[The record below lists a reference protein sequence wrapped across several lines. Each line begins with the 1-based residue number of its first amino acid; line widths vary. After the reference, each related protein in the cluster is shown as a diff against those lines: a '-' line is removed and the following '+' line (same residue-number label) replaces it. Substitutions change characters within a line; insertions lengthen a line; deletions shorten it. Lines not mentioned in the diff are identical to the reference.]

1 MLKAA
6 IEPVLP
12 ARMAV
17 LFGLRGAGP
26 SPPCH
31 YVKGIVGGARGR
43 LHCAALLCTALLC
56 TARPRRVPA
65 APAGRGRAVRCG
77 AVRSGLCALGARSPQ
92 GLAFRAALFHLT
104 LKAGVLCVSAG
115 DWKLSARCVSF
126 FLKCFFPEIRV
137 LFLSEAAVS
146 LRYVF

>member
-77 AVRSGLCALGARSPQ
+77 AVRSGPGFALWVRGRRKVSRSGP
-92 GLAFRAALFHLT
+92 
-104 LKAGVLCVSAG
+104 
-115 DWKLSARCVSF
+115 LSF
-126 FLKCFFPEIRV
+126 I
-137 LFLSEAAVS
+137 
-146 LRYVF
+146 

>member
-6 IEPVLP
+6 IEPVFP

-43 LHCAALLCTALLC
+43 LLCTALLRTALLCSALHC
-56 TARPRRVPA
+56 TALRGPVEFHSPGRTGTGA
-65 APAGRGRAVRCG
+65 AM
-77 AVRSGLCALGARSPQ
+77 RSVLCALAARSPQ
-92 GLAFRAALFHLT
+92 GLAFRADLFHLT
-104 LKAGVLCVSAG
+104 LKAGVLCASERWRLETFGGVSA
-115 DWKLSARCVSF
+115 SS
-126 FLKCFFPEIRV
+126 
-137 LFLSEAAVS
+137 
-146 LRYVF
+146 

>member
-6 IEPVLP
+6 IEPVFP

-43 LHCAALLCTALLC
+43 LLCTALLRTALLCSALHC
-56 TARPRRVPA
+56 TALHCAVPSSST
-65 APAGRGRAVRCG
+65 APAGQGQALRCAPCFALWLRGRRKVS
-77 AVRSGLCALGARSPQ
+77 RSGPI
-92 GLAFRAALFHLT
+92 
-104 LKAGVLCVSAG
+104 
-115 DWKLSARCVSF
+115 SF
-126 FLKCFFPEIRV
+126 I
-137 LFLSEAAVS
+137 
-146 LRYVF
+146 